1 MSGPTAN
8 KIEHLAK
15 ADTNVI
21 GFRIENISPE
31 AIAAL
36 DAASPIAEGALSSLA
51 VGWQSQRSDI
61 IRPGDILNI
70 SIFEVGFTLFGSAV
84 TALDTKLEN
93 TPGNAQR
100 IGIRVDDQGD
110 VSLPYIGK
118 LTVAGLTPE
127 EVQAHI
133 EVRLTGLSQNPQAL
147 VLVTDSI
154 QSSVYVSGAIARPGR
169 FRLEPGQERIL
180 DLVTLAGGPTAETD
194 NIELHVVRGQR
205 TADIRLG
212 ALHAEDE
219 DNISLAP
226 GDRIELINKPR
237 SFTVFGASDRVS
249 QIPFGVGSVSLAE
262 ALARAGGPSDNR
274 ANPKGVFLFRNIKR
288 PDGTDDPVIY
298 RINLMDPQNY
308 FLAQRL
314 TMRDKDLIYFSNAPA
329 NIPTKFIS
337 ILNQL
342 ISPVV
347 TARILTQ

>member
-1 MSGPTAN
+1 M
-8 KIEHLAK
+8 AK

-36 DAASPIAEGALSSLA
+36 DAASPVAEGALSFLNAS
-51 VGWQSQRSDI
+51 GRPERSDI
-61 IRPGDILNI
+61 IRPGDMLNI

-100 IGIRVDDQGD
+100 IGIRVDDDGNIT
-110 VSLPYIGK
+110 LPYIGK
-118 LTVAGLTPE
+118 LIVAGLTPE
-127 EVQAHI
+127 QVQAHI
-133 EVRLTGLSQNPQAL
+133 EIRLSGLSQNPQAL
-147 VLVTDSI
+147 VIITDSI
-154 QSSVYVSGAIARPGR
+154 QNSVYVSGAVARPGR

-194 NIELHVVRGQR
+194 NIELHVVREQR
-205 TADIRLG
+205 AADIRLG
-212 ALHAEDE
+212 ELHAEDE

-226 GDRIELINKPR
+226 GDRIELINRPR
-237 SFTVFGASDRVS
+237 SYTVFGASDHVS
-249 QIPFGVGSVSLAE
+249 QVPFGIGRVSLAE

-274 ANPKGVFLFRNIKR
+274 ADPKGVFLFRYLKK
-288 PDGTDDPVIY
+288 PEGADDPVIY
-298 RINLMDPQNY
+298 RVNLMDPQNY

-329 NIPTKFIS
+329 NIPAKFIS